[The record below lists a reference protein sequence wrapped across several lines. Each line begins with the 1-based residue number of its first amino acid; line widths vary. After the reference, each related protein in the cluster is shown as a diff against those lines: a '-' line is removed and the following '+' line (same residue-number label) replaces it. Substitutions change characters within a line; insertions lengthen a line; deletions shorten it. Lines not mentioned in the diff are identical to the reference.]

1 MTTPPP
7 PLPEKVGRYRP
18 VGVLGRGS
26 MGRVYLAHDPN
37 TDRRVALKVASS
49 ADELESDATA
59 QARERFLTEARAAG
73 RLAHPGIVPVY
84 DADVDAESG
93 HPYLAMEWIDGPT
106 LSRLLKERGP
116 LPWRQAVALVAEVA
130 EALDHAHARGIVHRD
145 VKPGNV
151 MIDPS
156 GRARVTDFGIARIG
170 DESRTLPGEVLGT
183 PNFMSPEQLRG
194 ERVDGRSDLFSL
206 GSVLYQALTG
216 RPPFAAEHVGA
227 VTHAVAH
234 VEPEPPSSKV
244 EGIPRAVDRVVARA
258 LAKDRERRFAT
269 GREMADALRAL
280 LGEADSGFA
289 PDPAARAGASGA
301 RRHLGVAVAI
311 LAIAAGIALVFLLAR
326 SRGTAAAPTRARGS
340 ESPPAAEV
348 HAIGAGTSTPQPA
361 GAAEIEPATAPSGAV
376 GQAPVAGEATLELT
390 FFNRLRGGTLT
401 VWIDGERAWSRE
413 LDLPGTSLKRVTG
426 QAIRAEIPVAAG
438 ERDVEVRVTGSAG
451 RIDSRG
457 VLRASFAAGTTRR
470 LRVRPLPL
478 ATGSRL
484 ELTVPWTNP
493 GGKRRISDGFESGD
507 ISRRTDGSG
516 EG

>member
-1 MTTPPP
+1 MTTPSP

-49 ADELESDATA
+49 ADELESEATA

-84 DADVDAESG
+84 DADVDAATG

-116 LPWRQAVALVAEVA
+116 LPWRQAVALAAEVA
-130 EALDHAHARGIVHRD
+130 EALDHAHVRGIVHRD

-151 MIDPS
+151 MVDPS

-194 ERVDGRSDLFSL
+194 EKVDGRSDLFSL

-234 VEPEPPSSKV
+234 AEPEPPSSRV

-280 LGEADSGFA
+280 LGEADPGIA
-289 PDPAARAGASGA
+289 PGSPARAGASGKW
-301 RRHLGVAVAI
+301 RHLVVAVAI
-311 LAIAAGIALVFLLAR
+311 LAVAAVGVLLLWVGR
-326 SRGTAAAPTRARGS
+326 STGVAVAPADARGS
-340 ESPPAAEV
+340 ESASGADVLAA
-348 HAIGAGTSTPQPA
+348 GAGTASPRPV
-361 GAAEIEPATAPSGAV
+361 GAATSEPSTAPDGTV
-376 GQAPVAGEATLELT
+376 GQPPAAGEATLELT

-401 VWIDGERAWSRE
+401 VWVDGERAWSRE
-413 LDLPGTSLKRVTG
+413 LELSGTSLKRVTG
-426 QAIRAEIPVAAG
+426 QAIRAEIPIAAG
-438 ERDVEVRVTGSAG
+438 EHDVEVRVTGSAG
-451 RIDSRG
+451 KVDSRG
-457 VLRASFAAGTTRR
+457 VTRATFAPGATRN
-470 LRVRPLPL
+470 LRVTLVPFR
-478 ATGSRL
+478 SRL
-484 ELTVPWTNP
+484 DLDWN
-493 GGKRRISDGFESGD
+493 
-507 ISRRTDGSG
+507 
-516 EG
+516 

>member
-7 PLPEKVGRYRP
+7 PLPEKIGRYRP

-84 DADVDAESG
+84 DADVDAETG

-116 LPWRQAVALVAEVA
+116 LPWRQAVALAAEVA

-194 ERVDGRSDLFSL
+194 EKVDGRSDLFSL
-206 GSVLYQALTG
+206 GSVLYQTLTG

-234 VEPEPPSSKV
+234 VEPEPPSARV
-244 EGIPRAVDRVVARA
+244 EGIPRAVDRVIARA
-258 LAKDRERRFAT
+258 LAKDRERRYAS
-269 GREMADALRAL
+269 GREMADALREV
-280 LGEADSGFA
+280 LGESRPSSANPPAD
-289 PDPAARAGASGA
+289 RATLAGT
-301 RRHLGVAVAI
+301 RRRVTVAVAI
-311 LAIAAGIALVFLLAR
+311 LAVAALVALAVALGRGRDAGIAAAGVAR
-326 SRGTAAAPTRARGS
+326 PEEAPGIEGPVEAPAASPASSGRGPAAMTEAAPAAAAS
-340 ESPPAAEV
+340 VPPA
-348 HAIGAGTSTPQPA
+348 
-361 GAAEIEPATAPSGAV
+361 
-376 GQAPVAGEATLELT
+376 AGEATLELT

-451 RIDSRG
+451 KVDSRG
-457 VLRASFAAGTTRR
+457 VTRAVFASGATRN
-470 LRVRPLPL
+470 LRVTLVPFR
-478 ATGSRL
+478 SRL
-484 ELTVPWTNP
+484 DLDWN
-493 GGKRRISDGFESGD
+493 
-507 ISRRTDGSG
+507 
-516 EG
+516 